1 MASIKKWWSVDVI
14 VVIIAAFQK
23 WYCFWLL
30 MHELAMQRCQVE
42 LSIDPLLKWRFMSLR
57 VYFALLYNSFGK
69 GHLNFGLVEFIKL
82 HEISKCQRAS
92 LALSSGIS
100 TLNIVAVTM
109 RESIPRKVDKKS
121 GVPEE
126 VKGVWGSQRGDRGL
140 EFSRRGKGQ
149 MPFSP
154 LHSLVLVT

>member
-1 MASIKKWWSVDVI
+1 
-14 VVIIAAFQK
+14 
-23 WYCFWLL
+23 

-69 GHLNFGLVEFIKL
+69 GHLNFGLVGFIKL

-92 LALSSGIS
+92 LARSSSVS

-109 RESIPRKVDKKS
+109 RESIPRQVDKKS
-121 GVPEE
+121 RVPEE
-126 VKGVWGSQRGDRGL
+126 QKGVWGCQEGEKDKHFFL
-140 EFSRRGKGQ
+140 DCF
-149 MPFSP
+149 
-154 LHSLVLVT
+154 VLV